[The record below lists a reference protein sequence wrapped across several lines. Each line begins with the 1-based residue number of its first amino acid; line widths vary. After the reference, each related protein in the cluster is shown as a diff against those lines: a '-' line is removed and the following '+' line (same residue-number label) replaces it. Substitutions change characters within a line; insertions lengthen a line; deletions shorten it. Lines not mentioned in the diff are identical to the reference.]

1 MSLILGILF
10 FLLLS
15 AVFSGTEIAFLS
27 ANKLQL
33 ELRKKQDADKSN
45 IVDKF
50 YEQPAR
56 FLATLLIGNN
66 IALVI
71 FTIFSTQLL
80 EQSLPIDGDLKALL
94 IYTLLTTVVVLI
106 FGEFLPKT
114 LFRLY
119 ANKILFW
126 LSYLL
131 NFIWFILWLPAWLMI
146 QLSNIIISFFANDA
160 EEEVQQVFTRLD
172 LEKFIESGSADLEDQ
187 IDTELFNKALQLHNT
202 RVDECMVPRPE
213 IAYIDVTADIAELE
227 SLVKD
232 TNLSRII
239 VTNDNDIDDVLGY
252 VHHQLLLKKERN
264 TIQES
269 LRDISII
276 PETMLAQDMMNL
288 FIKNRT
294 SIACVV
300 DEYGGTAG
308 VVTLEDILEELFG
321 EIADEH
327 DKENAYI
334 EEQVSEDEYLF
345 SGRLEIDYLNE
356 KYEHLDFPEG
366 DYHTLS
372 GYLVMTTESIPE
384 QGATID
390 LDGYKFLIELMADT
404 KIETVR
410 VFKLEDKE

>member
-1 MSLILGILF
+1 MSLIVGIIF

-33 ELRKKQDADKSN
+33 ELRKKQDADKSS

-50 YEQPAR
+50 YENPAR

-80 EQSLPIDGDLKALL
+80 EEYVPMEHEILELL
-94 IYTLLTTVVVLI
+94 TYTLITTIVVLI

-131 NFIWFILWLPAWLMI
+131 NFIWYVLWLPAWLMI
-146 QLSNIIISFFANDA
+146 QLSNIIIGFFASDA

-172 LEKFIESGSADLEDQ
+172 LEKFITSGNADLEEG
-187 IDTELFNKALQLHNT
+187 IDTELFNKALQLHDT
-202 RVDECMVPRPE
+202 RVDECMVPRLE
-213 IAYIDVTADIAELE
+213 IAYIDVTAEISELE
-227 SLVKD
+227 ALVKE

-239 VTNDNDIDDVLGY
+239 VTNDNDIDDVQGY
-252 VHHQLLLKKERN
+252 VHHQLLLKSKPS
-264 TIQES
+264 TIKES
-269 LRDISII
+269 LRDIPII
-276 PETMLAQDMMNL
+276 PETMLAQDVMNQ
-288 FIKNRT
+288 FIKGRT

-300 DEYGGTAG
+300 DEFGGTAG

-321 EIADEH
+321 EIEDEH
-327 DKENAYI
+327 DKENTYI
-334 EEQVSEDEYLF
+334 EEQVSELEYLF
-345 SGRLEIDYLNE
+345 SGRLELDYLNE
-356 KYEHLDFPEG
+356 KYENLDFPEG
-366 DYHTLS
+366 DYNTLS
-372 GYLVMTTESIPE
+372 GYLVMTTGSIPA
-384 QGATID
+384 QGTSIK
-390 LDGYKFLIELMADT
+390 LDGYHFLIELMADT

-410 VFKLEDKE
+410 VFKEEEKE